1 MKMKRIAR
9 VSGAIAFVCALAF
22 SGYLVKVWA
31 SPASG
36 VTRML
41 IGRGTYGSFLVNT
54 NTNQTL
60 NSPDPTQP
68 KPFQYIAK
76 AQSLDKTEPA
86 IDVEVDTHYYNP
98 LASTGWHKHPGPVY
112 ITVTSGQLTFFEYDD
127 PTCSPK
133 VYSKGQGFV
142 DYGSGHIGINQDPN
156 TPASDVTVA
165 ITSVGGVFR
174 TELPAPG
181 PYCGF

>member
-1 MKMKRIAR
+1 MKIKRIAR
-9 VSGAIAFVCALAF
+9 ISGTTALVCTLAF
-22 SGYLVKVWA
+22 GGYLVKVWA

-36 VTRML
+36 VTRTL
-41 IGRGTYGSFLVNT
+41 IGRGTYDRFMVNT
-54 NTNQTL
+54 SENQTL
-60 NSPDPTQP
+60 NPTDPTV
-68 KPFQYIAK
+68 KPFQYIAM
-76 AQSLDKTEPA
+76 AQALGKTEPA

-98 LASTGWHKHPGPVY
+98 SASTGWHKHPGPVY
-112 ITVTSGQLTFFEYDD
+112 ITVTSGQLTFYEYDD

-142 DYGSGHIGINQDPN
+142 DYGSGHIGINQDRN
-156 TPASDVTVA
+156 NPASDVTVA

-174 TELPAPG
+174 SELPAPG